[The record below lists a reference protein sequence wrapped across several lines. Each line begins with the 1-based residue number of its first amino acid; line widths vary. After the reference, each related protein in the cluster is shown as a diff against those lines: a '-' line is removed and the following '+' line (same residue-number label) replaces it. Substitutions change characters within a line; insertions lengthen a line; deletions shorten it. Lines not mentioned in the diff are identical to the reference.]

1 MTVNK
6 NSIDMLPD
14 ENSTQSR
21 VFIAKQAILWNL
33 SKLQCSP

>member
-21 VFIAKQAILWNL
+21 VFY
-33 SKLQCSP
+33 SETGDPVEFE